1 MTDQAP
7 IRCIIVDD
15 EPLAVAL
22 LADYVSKTPGL
33 QTVLRTTHVLE
44 ALQAVQE
51 DRADLLFLDIQMPEL
66 TGIQFMKI
74 IRKKCKVILT
84 TAYSQYALEGYEHDV
99 VDYLLKP
106 VTLDRFIIAIEK
118 AKDRIGTPVSPLV
131 ENPEAPAIRNQ
142 DHVFIKTEYRIQ
154 RVDLADISYIEAL
167 RDYVALHIGTEKIL
181 TLESMRHMEEI
192 LPEDQFIRIHKSYIV
207 NRNKIDYL
215 ERIRVVI
222 GKEYLPIGDT
232 YKEKVRLKLGLL

>member
-1 MTDQAP
+1 MTDSTP

-22 LADYVSKTPGL
+22 LADYVQKTPGL
-33 QTVLRTTHVLE
+33 AIVLRTTHVLD

-74 IRKKCKVILT
+74 IRRRCAVILT
-84 TAYSQYALEGYEHDV
+84 TAYTQYALEGYEYDV

-106 VTLDRFIIAIEK
+106 ITLDRFMTAAVK
-118 AKDRIGTPVSPLV
+118 AKERLKRAQENISDGSPAHVPDHLF
-131 ENPEAPAIRNQ
+131 IR
-142 DHVFIKTEYRIQ
+142 TEYRIQ
-154 RVDLADISYIEAL
+154 RVDLASIYYIEAL
-167 RDYVALHIGTEKIL
+167 RDYVAIHTGTGKIL
-181 TLESMRHMEEI
+181 SLESMKHMEEL
-192 LPEDQFIRIHKSYIV
+192 LPEDQFIRIHKSYIIH
-207 NRNKIDYL
+207 RNKIDFL
-215 ERIRVVI
+215 ERGRVVI

-232 YKEKVRLKLGLL
+232 YKEKVRAKLGLS